1 MTIRVLLLTQW
12 FDPEPTF
19 KGLAFAR
26 ELVRRGFEVEV
37 VTGYPNYPVG
47 RLYPGYKLRLLRRE
61 IVDGVKIARV
71 LLYPSHDRSAFRRV
85 LNYAS
90 FGLSSFIYG
99 LFAAGRADVIYA
111 YHPPLSVGITAS
123 LIRMLRRRPVVYDIQ
138 DMWPDTLRATG
149 MLNSKSALGMVSA
162 VCNWVYRNVDRIVVL
177 SPGFKSMLIE
187 RGVPGS
193 KIDVIYNWADE
204 QSLSVAAGTLPAC
217 FPGPER
223 FKIVFAGNM
232 GKAQHLDTVI
242 DAAVLLQDSGS
253 KVSFVLVGGG
263 VDVGHLRERV
273 QRLALRNVVF
283 VPPVPMSEIGK
294 FLGAADAL
302 LVHLRNDRLFEIT
315 IPSKIQAYMAIGR
328 PLIVALRGDGADLV
342 RSSGGGILAEP
353 EDAKSIASAAE
364 QLAGMSQSLLEEMA
378 GNSRRYY
385 GEHLA
390 ISHGTERFA
399 RLFERL
405 AADRE
410 SE

>member
-1 MTIRVLLLTQW
+1 MLTQW

-47 RLYPGYKLRLLRRE
+47 RLYPGYKLSLLRRE
-61 IVDGVKIARV
+61 VIDGVKIARV
-71 LLYPSHDRSAFRRV
+71 LIYPSHDQSAIRRI

-99 LFAAGRADVIYA
+99 LVAAGRADVIYA

-123 LIRMLRRRPVVYDIQ
+123 LIRMLRRKPVIYDIQ

-149 MLNSKSALGMVSA
+149 MLNSRSALGMVGA
-162 VCNWVYRNVDRIVVL
+162 VCNWVYRNVDQIAVL
-177 SPGFKSMLIE
+177 SPGFKRLLVE
-187 RGVPGS
+187 RGVPAN

-204 QSLSVAAGTLPAC
+204 QSLAIVGGPLPAC
-217 FPGPER
+217 FPGSDR

-232 GKAQHLDTVI
+232 GKAQHLDTVV
-242 DAAVLLQDSGS
+242 DAAVLLQDAGS
-253 KVSFVLVGGG
+253 KVSFVLIGGG
-263 VDVGHLRERV
+263 VDVQLLRERV

-283 VPPVPMSEIGK
+283 VPPVPMNEIGK
-294 FLGAADAL
+294 FLSAADAL
-302 LVHLRNDRLFEIT
+302 LVHLRKDRLFEIT

-342 RSSGGGILAEP
+342 RNSGGGILAEP

-364 QLAGMSQSLLEEMA
+364 QMAGMSQSRLAEMG

-385 GEHLA
+385 DKHLA

-410 SE
+410 FE